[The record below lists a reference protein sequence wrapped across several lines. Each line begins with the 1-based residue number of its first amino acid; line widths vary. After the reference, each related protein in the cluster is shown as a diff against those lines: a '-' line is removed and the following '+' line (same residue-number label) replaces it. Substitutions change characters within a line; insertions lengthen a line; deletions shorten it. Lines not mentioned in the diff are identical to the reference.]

1 MSISIAMATLA
12 KIDSVTAHALANA
25 LKKDWPEL
33 YSISDIEEKDGVISF
48 LSGDLT
54 AFLGHMPAPIPW
66 SDLEEACATSVL
78 WPNAEEELRSHE
90 MHLVFSVTGGT
101 TAIERARFLTQ
112 LISSA
117 STVCGQLNGIYWGDA
132 GLVIPSAMFRE
143 FSVKILPKSP
153 PLHMWVN
160 FRVGRNG
167 ESSTSGFTR
176 GLDGLGL
183 MDIETESSPEPP
195 AELRDRL
202 ESIAG
207 YLLEH
212 GLVIKDGD
220 TVGGDETER
229 IRVRFGPSN
238 FGAEKRVMHLDYATT
253 KKKPFWK
260 VW

>member
-12 KIDSVTAHALANA
+12 KIDSVNAHALVEA
-25 LKKDWPEL
+25 LKNDWPEL
-33 YSISDIEEKDGVISF
+33 SSISDIEEKDGVISF
-48 LSGDLT
+48 LSGNYT

-66 SDLEEACATSVL
+66 GDLEEACATSVL
-78 WPNAEEELRSHE
+78 WPNAEAELRSHE
-90 MHLVFSVTGGT
+90 MHLVFSVKGET

-143 FSVKILPKSP
+143 FSVKILPKFP
-153 PLHMWVN
+153 LLHMWVN
-160 FRVGRNG
+160 FRVGRNEKG
-167 ESSTSGFTR
+167 SSSGFTR

-195 AELRDRL
+195 AELRGRL

-207 YLLEH
+207 YLLEN

-220 TVGGDETER
+220 TVGGDETEK

-238 FGAEKRVMHLDYATT
+238 FGSENSVMHLGYEMA
-253 KKKPFWK
+253 KRKPFWK